1 MYYKLKKGCFIRK
14 YGEYGYITSTGIY
27 NDQLFNES
35 GAAFLF
41 ALSKNAQSLHNIASK
56 IVENFIDVSVDDI
69 IQDVEDFL
77 LHLEEDGFIVSGRTA
92 EECENKDVGFRYEI
106 EPVIKSIEDFSPI
119 HKRTTTG
126 TQELLRKQLLKQPQ
140 IGSFQIEITS
150 KCNERCVHCYIPH
163 EYKVDN
169 ISPNLFYKTLDEL
182 SNMGVINVTLS
193 GGEPMTHPNF
203 IEFLKAAK
211 SYDFNVGVLSNL
223 TLLTDEMVE
232 IMKTGNTSFVQ
243 VSLYSMIP
251 EHHDAITTVKGSF
264 EKTKNAILKLIANNI
279 PVQISCPVMSINKN
293 DYVDVA
299 KWAHEHKIRSET
311 DYAIMAEYNHDT
323 SNLVYRLSPN
333 DCEEVITHMLEAD
346 EEYQKAIMADDFN
359 ATVEKLQNN
368 GDEQFC
374 GIGVSTCCMV
384 SNGDTFPC
392 PGWQSMVCGNLNID
406 SLENIWKNSPQLNYL
421 RSIRRKDIKECMS
434 CSDKAFCSPCLARF
448 ANESPT
454 GNPMEVAKHYC
465 EVAKINKKIVEEWR
479 QRHTIKRDN

>member
-182 SNMGVINVTLS
+182 SNKCYI
-193 GGEPMTHPNF
+193 
-203 IEFLKAAK
+203 
-211 SYDFNVGVLSNL
+211 
-223 TLLTDEMVE
+223 
-232 IMKTGNTSFVQ
+232 
-243 VSLYSMIP
+243 
-251 EHHDAITTVKGSF
+251 
-264 EKTKNAILKLIANNI
+264 
-279 PVQISCPVMSINKN
+279 
-293 DYVDVA
+293 
-299 KWAHEHKIRSET
+299 
-311 DYAIMAEYNHDT
+311 
-323 SNLVYRLSPN
+323 
-333 DCEEVITHMLEAD
+333 
-346 EEYQKAIMADDFN
+346 
-359 ATVEKLQNN
+359 
-368 GDEQFC
+368 
-374 GIGVSTCCMV
+374 
-384 SNGDTFPC
+384 
-392 PGWQSMVCGNLNID
+392 
-406 SLENIWKNSPQLNYL
+406 
-421 RSIRRKDIKECMS
+421 
-434 CSDKAFCSPCLARF
+434 
-448 ANESPT
+448 
-454 GNPMEVAKHYC
+454 
-465 EVAKINKKIVEEWR
+465 EWR
-479 QRHTIKRDN
+479 RAYDASEFYRVFESREIV

>member
-311 DYAIMAEYNHDT
+311 DYAIMANSFMLICDAVSAIDPIYSSVSD
-323 SNLVYRLSPN
+323 SNNCAKLNYGVAFEKYVGYGGKCGTN
-333 DCEEVITHMLEAD
+333 DANPRYIASIRNFLDSHQIFFQFAEFGKVDQGGGGTTAYIAAKQNIEVMD
-346 EEYQKAIMADDFN
+346 
-359 ATVEKLQNN
+359 
-368 GDEQFC
+368 C
-374 GIGVSTCCMV
+374 GIPM
-384 SNGDTFPC
+384 
-392 PGWQSMVCGNLNID
+392 LNMH
-406 SLENIWKNSPQLNYL
+406 S
-421 RSIRRKDIKECMS
+421 
-434 CSDKAFCSPCLARF
+434 
-448 ANESPT
+448 
-454 GNPMEVAKHYC
+454 PMEIIAKADLY
-465 EVAKINKKIVEEWR
+465 EAYQFYKLFFSFS
-479 QRHTIKRDN
+479 IK